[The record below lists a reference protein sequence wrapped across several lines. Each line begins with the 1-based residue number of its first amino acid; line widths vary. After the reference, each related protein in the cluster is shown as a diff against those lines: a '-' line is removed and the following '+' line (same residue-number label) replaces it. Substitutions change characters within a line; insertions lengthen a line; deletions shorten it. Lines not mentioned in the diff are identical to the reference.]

1 VEEENMS
8 KITINDLN
16 ETTDVTTAQAA
27 EVKGG
32 PAYIK
37 FDGVDGECRDSVPTD
52 SFSLNFT
59 KISF

>member
-1 VEEENMS
+1 MS
-8 KITINDLN
+8 NITITDLKDST
-16 ETTDVTTAQAA
+16 EVTTAESA

-37 FDGVDGECRDSVPTD
+37 FDGVDGECRSTVPTD

-59 KISF
+59 KISY